1 MSHARL
7 RKDDPVYYK
16 CALQGLIEEAKENG
30 LVVSIGENYKKEV
43 RVYFTADNGEC
54 AGARVV

>member
-7 RKDDPVYYK
+7 SKEDPVYYK

-30 LVVSIGENYKKEV
+30 LEVSVGENYKKEV